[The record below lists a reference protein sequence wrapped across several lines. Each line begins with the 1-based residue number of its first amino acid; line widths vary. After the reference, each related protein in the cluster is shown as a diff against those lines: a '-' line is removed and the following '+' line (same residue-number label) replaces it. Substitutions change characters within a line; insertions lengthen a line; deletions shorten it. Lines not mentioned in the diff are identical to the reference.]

1 MQNPL
6 YRGVLA
12 LALAA
17 AAPLALAQ
25 SETAPA
31 QPETPA
37 EAAAPSA
44 AESRTV
50 ASYAL
55 GYQIGSNFAAQQID
69 LDLDSFIT
77 GLRAA
82 SAGGDSAY
90 TQEQMQ
96 EAVNAFQQQVAA
108 EAEAR
113 AATQGAANLAAGQE
127 FLEENAARE
136 GVRVLDSGLQI
147 EVLAEGTGEAP
158 DAGDRVQVH
167 YTGTLVDG
175 TVFDSS
181 RERGEPA
188 TFPLEGVIAG
198 FSEGLRQLKEGGRA
212 KLYIPP
218 SIGYGERG
226 VGPIPPNATLIFD
239 VELIDVIDAAAA
251 PAPAE
256 DPAPAPEPEQ

>member
-1 MQNPL
+1 MQNPFS
-6 YRGVLA
+6 RRVLA

-25 SETAPA
+25 NEAAPA

-37 EAAAPSA
+37 ETAAPSA
-44 AESRTV
+44 ESRTI

-55 GYQIGSNFAAQQID
+55 GFQIGSNFAAQQVA

-82 SAGGDSAY
+82 TAGGDAAY
-90 TQEQMQ
+90 TPEQMQ
-96 EAVNAFQQQVAA
+96 EAVTAFQQQVAA
-108 EAEAR
+108 ETEAR
-113 AATQGAANLAAGQE
+113 VATQGAANLAAGEQ
-127 FLEENAARE
+127 FLADNAKRE

-147 EVLAEGTGEAP
+147 EVLAEGTGDAP
-158 DAGDRVQVH
+158 GNGDQVQVH

-188 TFPLEGVIAG
+188 TFPIEGVIAG
-198 FSEGLRQLKEGGRA
+198 FSEGLRQLKVGGRA
-212 KLYIPP
+212 RLFIPP
-218 SIGYGERG
+218 AIGYGERG

-239 VELIDVIDAAAA
+239 VELIDVIDSAAA
-251 PAPAE
+251 PAPGPE
-256 DPAPAPEPEQ
+256 PAPTPEPEQ

>member
-6 YRGVLA
+6 YRGVFA
-12 LALAA
+12 LALAVV
-17 AAPLALAQ
+17 APFALGQ
-25 SETAPA
+25 DEPAPA

-37 EAAAPSA
+37 ETAAPSP
-44 AESRTV
+44 AETRTI

-55 GYQIGSNFAAQQID
+55 GYQIGGNFAGQQVE
-69 LDLDSFIT
+69 LDLDSFIR

-82 SAGGDSAY
+82 TGGEESAY
-90 TQEQMQ
+90 TAEQKQ
-96 EAVNAFQQQVAA
+96 AAVGAFQQQVAA
-108 EAEAR
+108 QAEAR
-113 AATQGAANLAAGQE
+113 IATQGAANLAAGQE
-127 FLEENAARE
+127 FLEENAQRE

-147 EVLAEGTGEAP
+147 EVLAEGTGESP
-158 DAGDRVQVH
+158 DAGDQVQVH

-175 TVFDSS
+175 TPFDSS

-212 KLYIPP
+212 KLYVPP
-218 SIGYGERG
+218 AIGYGERG

-239 VELIDVIDAAAA
+239 VELLDVIEATAA
-251 PAPAE
+251 PAPSE
-256 DPAPAPEPEQ
+256 DPAPVPEPEQ